1 LQAFTGSLW
10 RGPQASDGSTSFSP
24 TLTDWK
30 FIPKI
35 AGVPTWAEPPLE
47 GRPSI
52 WLRIASTLI

>member
-1 LQAFTGSLW
+1 M
-10 RGPQASDGSTSFSP
+10 SFSP

-35 AGVPTWAEPPLE
+35 AGVPTWFVPPPD

-52 WLRIASTLI
+52 SLSSASTLIWS